1 MSNRLLRTIFL
12 LGVICAILMFITQF
26 YWIKKAYEL
35 ENKIFDT
42 QVKNALQDVAGSIL
56 RSNNNFSPTTN
67 IVTKEN
73 EKHFIVQI
81 NDVIDPVSL
90 ENLLIREL
98 KNQNIST
105 DFVYGIY
112 NCESDS
118 IQHTKYV
125 SLEQDT
131 TAENLELIKK
141 FPTKLRENNYFGVLF
156 PNRTK
161 FLIGEMSNWLIST
174 LVMLFILI
182 ILAYNIFIIFKQKRL
197 SEIQKDFVNN
207 MTHEFKTPLATI
219 KISAEVLKNPAIIK
233 NPQRLL
239 NYATIISN
247 ETVHLTQQVERV
259 LQMAKSTKDKIE
271 LNRENVNLVEIIN
284 SIVEK
289 TKPLLRLKGGDIKAN
304 YFQDN
309 IELKVDALHF
319 KNAISNLIENGVKY
333 SKNAPMIDINVAVEK
348 NMIKISVKDN
358 GIGISEENLK
368 HIFERFYRVPTGNLH
383 DVKGFGLGL
392 NYVRLICEQHG
403 GKISVSS
410 ELEKGSEFSIFIP
423 KT

>member
-247 ETVHLTQQVERV
+247 ETAHLTQQVERV

-289 TKPLLRLKGGDIKAN
+289 TKPLLRLKGGDIQAT

>member
-174 LVMLFILI
+174 LVM
-182 ILAYNIFIIFKQKRL
+182 
-197 SEIQKDFVNN
+197 
-207 MTHEFKTPLATI
+207 
-219 KISAEVLKNPAIIK
+219 
-233 NPQRLL
+233 
-239 NYATIISN
+239 
-247 ETVHLTQQVERV
+247 
-259 LQMAKSTKDKIE
+259 
-271 LNRENVNLVEIIN
+271 
-284 SIVEK
+284 
-289 TKPLLRLKGGDIKAN
+289 
-304 YFQDN
+304 
-309 IELKVDALHF
+309 
-319 KNAISNLIENGVKY
+319 
-333 SKNAPMIDINVAVEK
+333 
-348 NMIKISVKDN
+348 
-358 GIGISEENLK
+358 
-368 HIFERFYRVPTGNLH
+368 
-383 DVKGFGLGL
+383 
-392 NYVRLICEQHG
+392 
-403 GKISVSS
+403 
-410 ELEKGSEFSIFIP
+410 
-423 KT
+423 

>member
-1 MSNRLLRTIFL
+1 
-12 LGVICAILMFITQF
+12 FITQF

-125 SLEQDT
+125 SIAQDT
-131 TAENLELIKK
+131 TTENSDLIKK

-247 ETVHLTQQVERV
+247 ETAHLTQQVERV

-289 TKPLLRLKGGDIKAN
+289 TKPLLRLKGGDIQAT

>member
-56 RSNNNFSPTTN
+56 RSNKNFSPTTN
-67 IVTKEN
+67 IVTREN

-81 NDVIDPVSL
+81 NDVIDPISL

-105 DFVYGIY
+105 DFIYGIY

-125 SLEQDT
+125 SIAQDT
-131 TAENLELIKK
+131 TSENLELIKK
-141 FPTKLRENNYFGVLF
+141 FPTKLRENNYFSVIF

-161 FLIGEMSNWLIST
+161 FLISEMSNWLIST

-219 KISAEVLKNPAIIK
+219 KISSEVLKNPAIIK

-247 ETVHLTQQVERV
+247 ETAHLTQQVERV

-271 LNRENVNLVEIIN
+271 LNREDINVVEMIN
-284 SIVEK
+284 SMVEK
-289 TKPLLRLKGGDIKAN
+289 TKPLLRLKGGDIEAT
-304 YFQDN
+304 YFQDT
-309 IELKVDALHF
+309 IILKVDALHF

-333 SKNAPMIDINVAVEK
+333 SKNAPIININVVTEK
-348 NMIKISVKDN
+348 NNIKISVKDN

-368 HIFERFYRVPTGNLH
+368 HVFDRFYRVPTGNLH

-403 GKISVSS
+403 GKISVAS